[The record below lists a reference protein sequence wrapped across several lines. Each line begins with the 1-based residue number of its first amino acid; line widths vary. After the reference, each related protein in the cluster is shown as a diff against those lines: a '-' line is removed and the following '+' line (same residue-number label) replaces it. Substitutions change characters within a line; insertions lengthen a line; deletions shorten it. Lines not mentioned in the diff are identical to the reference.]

1 LDADQVNSVLVT
13 PGAQH
18 LDAAMRVDA
27 NDDVAQHEYSGAPFM
42 LDIVQDRPKGRGIA
56 VNIRQKGT
64 SGRISC
70 LNFAH

>member
-1 LDADQVNSVLVT
+1 
-13 PGAQH
+13 
-18 LDAAMRVDA
+18 
-27 NDDVAQHEYSGAPFM
+27 M